1 MYRTTSSRRGELEII
16 EERVKANL
24 IRACGLAA
32 VLAGILRG
40 LSSVVP
46 ATTPRIMLLYFVIDV
61 LLLFGSIGL
70 YGFGRD
76 EIGLLGTLGVVLTI
90 AGTLILIARDVAIFG
105 ERIYPVGALMFA
117 VGLDLLA
124 VGSWRAR
131 KFPRWILLL
140 LILSTVIGPIGF
152 FAGGLGILFV
162 ASGILFGIGFAA
174 AGMTILFRLSRS

>member
-1 MYRTTSSRRGELEII
+1 M
-16 EERVKANL
+16 KANL

-46 ATTPRIMLLYFVIDV
+46 ATSPRIMLFYFVIDV

-76 EIGLLGTLGVVLTI
+76 EIGLLGTLGVVLAI
-90 AGTLILIARDVAIFG
+90 VSALILIARDLAIFG
-105 ERIYPVGALMFA
+105 ESIYPVGALMFA

-124 VGSWRAR
+124 IGSW
-131 KFPRWILLL
+131 KGKKIPRGILVF

-152 FAGGLGILFV
+152 FAGSLGILFP
-162 ASGILFGIGFAA
+162 AAGILFGIGFAG
-174 AGMTILFRLSRS
+174 AGMTILFTHPRY

>member
-1 MYRTTSSRRGELEII
+1 M
-16 EERVKANL
+16 
-24 IRACGLAA
+24 
-32 VLAGILRG
+32 LAGILRG

-46 ATTPRIMLLYFVIDV
+46 ATTPRIMLFYLLIDV

-76 EIGLLGTLGVVLTI
+76 EIGLLGASGVLLAIV
-90 AGTLILIARDVAIFG
+90 ATLILIARDLAIFG
-105 ERIYPVGALMFA
+105 ESIYPVGALMFA

-124 VGSWRAR
+124 IGSWRAR

-162 ASGILFGIGFAA
+162 ASGILFGIGFAG

>member
-1 MYRTTSSRRGELEII
+1 MWKT
-16 EERVKANL
+16 NL
-24 IRACGLAA
+24 IRVCGLAA

-46 ATTPRIMLLYFVIDV
+46 ATTPRIMLFYLLIDV

-76 EIGLLGTLGVVLTI
+76 EIGLLGASGVLLAIV
-90 AGTLILIARDVAIFG
+90 ATLILIARDLAIFG
-105 ERIYPVGALMFA
+105 ESIYPVGALTFA

-124 VGSWRAR
+124 VGSWRAK

-152 FAGGLGILFV
+152 FAGGLSILFV
-162 ASGILFGIGFAA
+162 ASGILFGIGFAG